1 MVQGPTWEVDA
12 SLVNPTE
19 NAYVQC
25 SGPLGDNNYA
35 RPKLGYTKQI
45 GGYCQLH
52 CEDPDNY
59 RNVFF
64 TRQFLGFGLDRKGSA
79 TSCDFINLAGGPANC
94 TVIPVAVCCK
104 PKKTKYYS
112 YKEEDEYS
120 SNDEDEYR
128 DEEEEYK
135 SDEDSY
141 KEETDSYEK
150 DSPYSPEEEEEEY
163 YPPSRSSGGKKHS
176 NKAYDDGGNDADK
189 PYDRYKYGSSGGK
202 YKKAYR
208 DASDSADSDYLMTSA
223 KRHKETPEALAAPVK
238 SGHKKAAKPTKADFP
253 WLGPLMN

>member
-1 MVQGPTWEVDA
+1 LPAQ
-12 SLVNPTE
+12 
-19 NAYVQC
+19 
-25 SGPLGDNNYA
+25 
-35 RPKLGYTKQI
+35 
-45 GGYCQLH
+45 
-52 CEDPDNY
+52 
-59 RNVFF
+59 
-64 TRQFLGFGLDRKGSA
+64 

-120 SNDEDEYR
+120 SNDEDEYG

-150 DSPYSPEEEEEEY
+150 DSPYSSEEEEEY
-163 YPPSRSSGGKKHS
+163 YPPSRSSSGKKHS

-208 DASDSADSDYLMTSA
+208 DAADSADSDYLSTSA
-223 KRHKETPEALAAPVK
+223 KKHKETPEALAAPVK